1 MTNMNTEKKEQFA
14 KAHEKEVYE
23 LLKQLARIPAPTGK
37 EEKRAAFCLDWL
49 HRYVTDTAY
58 QDSAG
63 NVICPIDVTRNNP
76 LVVFAAH
83 LDVVFPDEEELPFR
97 EENGRIYAPGVG
109 DDTANVCALLL
120 AACYAARTRGEK
132 TKKMQAPGL
141 LFVFGVGEEG
151 LGNLKGARQ
160 ICGDFGARILA
171 YYALD
176 LTMETYTA
184 KAVGSLRY
192 RITVTA
198 KGGHSFSDFGNTS
211 ANAILAKLIC
221 MLYGQQ
227 VPGGGHTTYNVG
239 VISGGTSVNTIAQ
252 KAELLYEIRSDCRE
266 DLKKMEY
273 SFRRCLERLE
283 GELPDDC
290 QIAAEQIGE
299 RPCEAEVDAQKRGE
313 LFAIVEKAVVDAG
326 TEKPSPVPCST
337 DCNIPLSLG
346 IPAVCV
352 GTYRGAG
359 AHTREEY
366 VEKDSLKTGLRIA
379 LNLVE
384 RYL

>member
-1 MTNMNTEKKEQFA
+1 MTNMNTEKKERFA
-14 KAHEKEVYE
+14 QTHEKEVYE

-37 EEKRAAFCLDWL
+37 EDKRAAFCLDWL
-49 HRYVTDTAY
+49 HTYATEAAY
-58 QDSAG
+58 QDGAG
-63 NVICPIDVTRNNP
+63 NVICPIDVTANGP

-109 DDTANVCALLL
+109 DDTANVCTLLL
-120 AACYAARTRGEK
+120 AARYAAEIYREK
-132 TKKMQAPGL
+132 KEEQGL

-160 ICGDFGARILA
+160 ICRDFGSRITA

-192 RITVTA
+192 CITVTA

-211 ANAILAKLIC
+211 ANAVLAKLIC
-221 MLYGQQ
+221 ALYEQE
-227 VPGGGHTTYNVG
+227 VPDGGHTTYNVG

-252 KAELLYEIRSDCRE
+252 KAEMLYEIRSDCRE
-266 DLKKMEY
+266 DLKKMEE
-273 SFRRCLERLE
+273 SFHACLKNLE
-283 GELPDDC
+283 DGRPEDC
-290 QIAAEQIGE
+290 KLAAAQIGE
-299 RPCEAEVDAQKRGE
+299 RPCEAEVDVQRRGE

-326 TEKPSPVPCST
+326 ALKPKPVPCST

-352 GTYRGAG
+352 GTCRGAG

-366 VEKDSLKTGLRIA
+366 VERDSLKTGLCIA
-379 LNLVE
+379 LNLVDG
-384 RYL
+384 YL

>member
-1 MTNMNTEKKEQFA
+1 MDTEKKERFA
-14 KAHEKEVYE
+14 QTHENEVYE

-49 HRYVTDTAY
+49 HQYATEAAY
-58 QDSAG
+58 QDVAG
-63 NVICPIDVTRNNP
+63 NVICPIGVTADSP

-109 DDTANVCALLL
+109 DDTANVCTLLL
-120 AACYAARTRGEK
+120 AARYAAEIYREK
-132 TKKMQAPGL
+132 KETQGL

-160 ICGDFGARILA
+160 ICRDFGARILA

-192 RITVTA
+192 RVTVMA

-211 ANAILAKLIC
+211 ANAVLAKLIC
-221 MLYGQQ
+221 ALYEQE
-227 VPGGGHTTYNVG
+227 VPDGGHTTYNVG

-266 DLKKMEY
+266 DLKKMEC

-283 GELPDDC
+283 RELPDDG
-290 QIAAEQIGE
+290 QIAAYQIGE

-326 TEKPSPVPCST
+326 AAKPRPVPCST

-359 AHTREEY
+359 AHTRGEY

>member
-1 MTNMNTEKKEQFA
+1 MNAVKKEQFA
-14 KAHEKEVYE
+14 KAHEKELYE
-23 LLKQLARIPAPTGK
+23 LLKQLAHIPAPTGK

-49 HRYVTDTAY
+49 HRHVSLSAY
-58 QDSAG
+58 QDAAG
-63 NVICPIDVTRNNP
+63 NVICPVGVSEGASLI
-76 LVVFAAH
+76 VFAAH
-83 LDVVFPDEEELPFR
+83 LDVVFPDEEELSVR

-120 AACYAARTRGEK
+120 AAKYAAAIEEGKRPEK
-132 TKKMQAPGL
+132 KRSSGL

-160 ICGDFGARILA
+160 ICRDFGAAIKA

-184 KAVGSLRY
+184 RAVGSLRY
-192 RITVTA
+192 CVTVRA

-221 MLYGQQ
+221 TLYAQQ
-227 VPGGGHTTYNVG
+227 VPDGGHTTYNVG

-252 KAELLYEIRSDCRE
+252 RAEMLYEIRSDCRE
-266 DLKKMEY
+266 DLKKMKDN
-273 SFRRCLERLE
+273 FDCHVKVLER
-283 GELPDDC
+283 ELPKDC
-290 QIAAEQIGE
+290 SLTVEQIGE
-299 RPCEAEVDAQKRGE
+299 RPCEGTIDEQKRKE
-313 LFAIVEKAVVDAG
+313 LFAIVENAVMDAG
-326 TEKPSPVPCST
+326 VKKPEPVPCST

-346 IPAVCV
+346 IPSVCI
-352 GTYRGAG
+352 GTYRGRG

-366 VEKDSLKTGLRIA
+366 VELASLPAGLRIV
-379 LNLVE
+379 LNLIE
-384 RYL
+384 HYL

>member
-1 MTNMNTEKKEQFA
+1 MNTEKKERFA
-14 KAHEKEVYE
+14 RAHEKEAYE

-37 EEKRAAFCLDWL
+37 EEKRAAFCFSWL
-49 HRYVTDTAY
+49 HRYVTEAVY
-58 QDSAG
+58 QDEAG
-63 NVICPIDVTRNNP
+63 NVICPFDVTADSP
-76 LVVFAAH
+76 LIVFAAH

-109 DDTANVCALLL
+109 DDTANVCTLLL
-120 AACYAARTRGEK
+120 AACYAAEIRKEK
-132 TKKMQAPGL
+132 EERQQPGL

-151 LGNLKGARQ
+151 LGNLKGAGQ
-160 ICGDFGARILA
+160 ICRDFGTRILA

-176 LTMETYTA
+176 LTMGTYTA

-192 RITVTA
+192 CITVTA
-198 KGGHSFSDFGNTS
+198 RGGHSFSDFGNTS
-211 ANAILAKLIC
+211 ANAVLAKLIC
-221 MLYGQQ
+221 ALYEQQ
-227 VPGGGHTTYNVG
+227 VPDGGHTTYNVG

-252 KAELLYEIRSDCRE
+252 RAEMLYEIRSDCRE
-266 DLKKMEY
+266 DLKKMEDGFY
-273 SFRRCLERLE
+273 SCLKQLE

-290 QIAAEQIGE
+290 RLAANQIGE
-299 RPCEAEVDAQKRGE
+299 RPCEAEVDVRRRGE

-326 TEKPSPVPCST
+326 AAKPAPVPCST

-359 AHTREEY
+359 AHTKEEY
-366 VEKDSLKTGLRIA
+366 VEKDSLETGLRIA
-379 LNLVE
+379 LNLVDE
-384 RYL
+384 YL

>member
-1 MTNMNTEKKEQFA
+1 M
-14 KAHEKEVYE
+14 
-23 LLKQLARIPAPTGK
+23 
-37 EEKRAAFCLDWL
+37 
-49 HRYVTDTAY
+49 
-58 QDSAG
+58 
-63 NVICPIDVTRNNP
+63 ICPIDVTANGP

-109 DDTANVCALLL
+109 DDTANVCTLLL
-120 AACYAARTRGEK
+120 AARYAAEIYREK
-132 TKKMQAPGL
+132 KEEQGL

-160 ICGDFGARILA
+160 ICRDFGSRITA

-192 RITVTA
+192 CITVTA

-211 ANAILAKLIC
+211 ANAVLAKLIC
-221 MLYGQQ
+221 ALYEQE
-227 VPGGGHTTYNVG
+227 VPDGGHTTYNVG

-252 KAELLYEIRSDCRE
+252 KAEMLYEIRSDCRE
-266 DLKKMEY
+266 DLKKMEE
-273 SFRRCLERLE
+273 SFHACLKNLE
-283 GELPDDC
+283 DGRPEDC
-290 QIAAEQIGE
+290 KLAAAQIGE
-299 RPCEAEVDAQKRGE
+299 RPCEAEVDVQRRGE

-326 TEKPSPVPCST
+326 ALKPKPVPCST

-352 GTYRGAG
+352 GTCRGAG

-366 VEKDSLKTGLRIA
+366 VERDSLKTGLCIA
-379 LNLVE
+379 LNLVDG
-384 RYL
+384 YL

>member
-1 MTNMNTEKKEQFA
+1 M
-14 KAHEKEVYE
+14 
-23 LLKQLARIPAPTGK
+23 
-37 EEKRAAFCLDWL
+37 
-49 HRYVTDTAY
+49 
-58 QDSAG
+58 
-63 NVICPIDVTRNNP
+63 ICPIDVTRNNP

-120 AACYAARTRGEK
+120 AACYAARTRG
-132 TKKMQAPGL
+132 KKQKRCRHRGFV
-141 LFVFGVGEEG
+141 FVFGVGEEG

-211 ANAILAKLIC
+211 ANAVLAKLIC

-283 GELPDDC
+283 GNCRMTVRLR
-290 QIAAEQIGE
+290 QSRSVSGH
-299 RPCEAEVDAQKRGE
+299 VKRRWMRRSVVE
-313 LFAIVEKAVVDAG
+313 PFAIVEKAVVDAG
-326 TEKPSPVPCST
+326 TGKAASPVPCST

-352 GTYRGAG
+352 GTCRGTG